1 MLLWIGLFIVL
12 TAVAVYFRLSLIIW
26 SAMLAVGLG
35 VMHLVPDIGTATLAL
50 LWLIYAAVVIPLN
63 LPLLRKNLISGPMF
77 KAMGKAMPT
86 ISQTEQEALD
96 AGDVWWE
103 GELFSGDPDF
113 SKLRSIPK
121 PRLTEEEQAFIDG
134 PVDELCRMSRDW
146 EITHENFDLS
156 PEAWQFIK
164 DKGFFAMIIPKEYGG
179 LGFSALAHSEVVM
192 KLGSRSGSTGVTVM
206 VPNSLGPGKLLMHY
220 GTQEQKDY
228 YLPRLA
234 KGEEIPCFGLT
245 GPDNGSDAGAM
256 PDSGVVCY
264 GSFDGNDKVLG
275 IRLNWDKRYITLAP
289 VATLLGIAFKLYDP
303 DHLLSEVEDRG
314 ITLALVKR
322 DTEGVEV
329 GKRHFPSNQAFMN
342 GPIRGKDVFIPMDWI
357 IGGEAYIG
365 KGWSMLM
372 ECLADGRAISLPAL
386 GTAASKLASRYT
398 GSYCRIRKQFRTP
411 IGYFEGVEEALGKIG
426 GQTYAIESARL
437 LVLSALD
444 QGEVPS
450 VISGVVKQQ
459 TMERMREVVNHAM
472 DIHGGHGICMGP
484 NNFLGRGYQL
494 IPVGITVEG
503 ANILTRTMIIFG
515 QGALRS
521 HPYLLKEVE
530 AFHHPDR
537 KQGLK
542 AFDRALF
549 AHMGFIM
556 SNVVRSF
563 WMGLTSARLLQTPG
577 NKVSAYYYRQLVRM
591 SAAFALIT
599 DCCLAVLGG
608 SLKRRE
614 KISGRLADVLSN
626 MYVISAALKH
636 YEDEGEPAED
646 QALLRWACDD
656 ALFNI
661 QTAMKGVMTNMPVP
675 LLGSLLNFLVF
686 PLTKPYK
693 GPNDKQGHDVARL
706 LLSPGDA
713 RARLTRGVYVSGD
726 ANDATGRIDHAL
738 DYVLKTEDLE
748 KRLREHMKKGELS
761 PASLTLYED
770 AKAKAIITAQEYDL
784 LIEAQ
789 AAVRNAIK
797 VDEFAFPG
805 WAVETP
811 GSVDRSAPAVEQ
823 LEVVAQQR
831 KVSDAGQ

>member
-1 MLLWIGLFIVL
+1 MLMWIGLFIL
-12 TAVAVYFRLSLIIW
+12 ITAVAVYFRISLLLW
-26 SAMLAVGLG
+26 SVLVALGLG
-35 VMHLVPDIGTATLAL
+35 AMHYIPGVSTATLSL
-50 LWLIYAAVVIPLN
+50 LWVIYAAVVIPLN
-63 LPLLRKNLISGPMF
+63 LQILRKNLISNPLF
-77 KAMGKAMPT
+77 KGMARTMPT

-103 GELFSGDPDF
+103 GELFSGKPDF
-113 SKLRSIPK
+113 RIIHSIPK
-121 PRLTEEEQAFIDG
+121 PQLTEEEQAFLDG
-134 PVDELCRMSRDW
+134 PVEELCRMTNDW

-156 PEAWQFIK
+156 AEAWKFIK

-179 LGFSALAHSEVVM
+179 LGYSALAHSEVVM
-192 KLGSRSGSTGVTVM
+192 KLGSRSGSTAVTVM

-234 KGEEIPCFGLT
+234 KGEEVPCFGLT
-245 GPDNGSDAGAM
+245 GPDAGSDAGAM
-256 PDSGVVCY
+256 PDTGVVCY
-264 GSFDGNDKVLG
+264 GNFEGKDDVLG
-275 IRLNWDKRYITLAP
+275 IRLNWEKRYISLAP

-303 DHLLSEVEDRG
+303 DHLLSDVEDRG

-322 DTEGVEV
+322 DTQGVEV
-329 GKRHFPSNQAFMN
+329 GKRHFPANQAFMN
-342 GPIRGKDVFIPMDWI
+342 GPIRGKDVFIPLDWI
-357 IGGEAYIG
+357 IGGEEYIG

-386 GTAASKLASRYT
+386 GAAASKIASHYT
-398 GSYCRIRKQFRTP
+398 GSYSRIRKQFRTP
-411 IGYFEGVEEALGKIG
+411 IGYFEGVEEVLAQIG

-459 TMERMREVVNHAM
+459 IMERMRQIVNHAM

-521 HPYLLKEVE
+521 HPFLLKEVE
-530 AFHHPDR
+530 AFHNPDKKR
-537 KQGLK
+537 GLK
-542 AFDRALF
+542 DFDKALF

-556 SNVVRSF
+556 SNIVRTF
-563 WMGLTSARLLQTPG
+563 WMGITSARLVRAPG
-577 NKVSAYYYRQLVRM
+577 NKVTRYYYRQLVRM
-591 SAAFALIT
+591 SSAFALMT
-599 DCCLAVLGG
+599 DFCLAILGG

-626 MYVISAALKH
+626 MYVITAILKH
-636 YEDEGEPAED
+636 YEDEGEPED
-646 QALLRWACDD
+646 DISLLRWACDD

-661 QTAMKGVMTNMPVP
+661 QSAMKGVMTNMPVP
-675 LLGSLLNFLVF
+675 FIGRLLNFLVF

-693 GPNDKQGHDVARL
+693 GPDDRQGYEVARF
-706 LLSPGDA
+706 LLSPSDA
-713 RARLTRGVYVSGD
+713 RARLTRGIYASSD
-726 ANDATGRIDHAL
+726 PNDATGRIDHAL
-738 DYVLKTEDLE
+738 DHVLRTEKLE
-748 KRLREHMKKGELS
+748 KRLRENMKSGVLS
-761 PASLTLYED
+761 TASLNLYED
-770 AKAKAIITAQEYDL
+770 AKANNIISEGEYDL
-784 LIEAQ
+784 LIEAR

-797 VDEFAFPG
+797 VDEFSNTG
-805 WAVETP
+805 WNVETP
-811 GSVDRSAPAVEQ
+811 
-823 LEVVAQQR
+823 
-831 KVSDAGQ
+831 